1 MNLKEIRKNIKTQ
14 KERITFYQSE
24 ILRLYKSVDSGK
36 VKGEENIQKLFE
48 SVDDLNRLKSHSQN
62 LLTKYLIMESM
73 EVTQWKKLL

>member
-24 ILRLYKSVDSGK
+24 ILRLYEKVDSGK
-36 VKGEENIQKLFE
+36 VKGGENIQKLFE

-73 EVTQWKKLL
+73 EVTQ

>member
-24 ILRLYKSVDSGK
+24 ILRLYKNAETGE
-36 VKGEENIQKLFE
+36 VKGEENIKKLFE

-73 EVTQWKKLL
+73 EVTQ

>member
-24 ILRLYKSVDSGK
+24 ILRIYKNIDSGK
-36 VKGEENIQKLFE
+36 VKGEENIQKVFG
-48 SVDDLNRLKSHSQN
+48 SVDDLNRLKTHSQN

-73 EVTQWKKLL
+73 ELTQ

>member
-14 KERITFYQSE
+14 KEKIGFYQSE
-24 ILRLYKSVDSGK
+24 ILRLYENAENGK
-36 VKGEENIQKLFE
+36 VEGSENIQKLFE

>member
-14 KERITFYQSE
+14 KERIGFYQSE
-24 ILRLYKSVDSGK
+24 ILRLYKSVDNGE

-48 SVDDLNRLKSHSQN
+48 SVDDLNDLKSHSQN